1 MLSLNGTAR
10 LHDKRLALVESGL
23 VQGLSRL
30 LRRLVLDEQGAAR
43 LMGQC
48 PDPAKL
54 FEVQR
59 GHILVVDKVLGQP
72 LTTAI
77 DEEAGISVSG
87 IEDCS

>member
-1 MLSLNGTAR
+1 
-10 LHDKRLALVESGL
+10 
-23 VQGLSRL
+23 
-30 LRRLVLDEQGAAR
+30 
-43 LMGQC
+43 MGQC

>member
-1 MLSLNGTAR
+1 
-10 LHDKRLALVESGL
+10 
-23 VQGLSRL
+23 
-30 LRRLVLDEQGAAR
+30 
-43 LMGQC
+43 MGQC
-48 PDPAKL
+48 PDPAEL

-87 IEDCS
+87 IEDGG